1 MSRVSLVQFADDTCP
16 IPAEVVP
23 SSYRA
28 GARRWLYFIDR
39 GANDA
44 ALNLR
49 DLVLLPCSPD
59 EIARLYC
66 VVLGINN
73 APGATAV
80 GTNLMR
86 DFGLRLKFEQAYDS
100 LSGDIGSKTCVVVFP
115 PDKTPRDF
123 DTFVADW
130 VARGSPGS
138 HLIRKAAEHQT
149 EICAAYSR
157 RSETFF
163 GQYAFARR
171 YLPAGQAAL
180 QPIGDIEV
188 QQNTTVSSAPQLL
201 VLRLTDA
208 QRSRVEKKLKSAYGE
223 EHDLAGRWVQV
234 YFDSDFEALS
244 FSFLNPDD
252 ILCFIS
258 VEFGGDSDEVNAV
271 VRWLGERGV
280 DFRQYQLVENER
292 DAGFEFRL
300 LCDLSQTDLHLF
312 DQATLRELLRAE
324 LEHQLRAPLD
334 GGSTRLRALD
344 VDYKHDTIL
353 YSTFTGGH
361 RFRLLSVVLLNEQ
374 AEPLHAWPERPDDAV
389 LERIAGEQ
397 RSASTNPRFVPV
409 PGGPRRHA
417 VIGRHPKHAYVV
429 AAVYENRPPDRFEA
443 AFRHLCAQL
452 PAEVTTDDA
461 LGAAVRK
468 HLLRGLRFE
477 FLPSRD
483 EFQALGTLPREQFL
497 KDNEQRFSALGWNY
511 VTEKWERDR
520 FPIRGNLVLAKMLG
534 TYLENRPDLRARLA
548 HAHDAE
554 RIRICDIGPGVGALT
569 TILALRRN
577 SVLWENLDRLDVVF
591 VDSARRVLEMNQAA
605 EGFRELPD
613 PLLEDLQLSHDEER
627 QAIVDLLRR
636 STHICCDVSD
646 IEATRR
652 AFAREGVEPFDI
664 IYSAFCHHHMNLEM
678 KRGACGTMLEW
689 AKEGAFLGIAD
700 ESLTYKQYLLYRI
713 GHSLDQVGI
722 ATESYFQAPEE
733 HARCFGERLHVEAKE
748 RRSKFYAFWGQVRP
762 PKRLMSGQGEERA
775 GQRTADQTFDVFLCH
790 NADDKPAVRK
800 INAAMEKRGILT
812 WLDKD
817 QLDGGERWQE
827 ELEKQIGQVPNA
839 CVFVGP
845 NGQGPWQSMEFR
857 AILDRSVKGTCRL
870 IPVLLPGAPEEP
882 DVPLFLNQMTWVDL
896 RTDYDRNLVRLI
908 NILRQG

>member
-39 GANDA
+39 GADNP

-115 PDKTPRDF
+115 PDRTPRDF
-123 DTFVADW
+123 DTFVEES

-138 HLIRKAAEHQT
+138 HLVRKAAECQT
-149 EICAAYSR
+149 EISAAYSR

-163 GQYAFARR
+163 GQYVHARR
-171 YLPAGQAAL
+171 YLPAGHAAL
-180 QPIGDIEV
+180 QPVGEIEV

-208 QRSRVEKKLKSAYGE
+208 QRSKVEKKLKTAYGE
-223 EHDLAGRWVQV
+223 EYDLAGRWVQV

-324 LEHQLRAPLD
+324 LEHQLRPFD
-334 GGSTRLRALD
+334 GGATRLRAVD
-344 VDYKHDTIL
+344 VDYKHDTVL
-353 YSTFTGGH
+353 YNTFTGGH

-374 AEPLHAWPERPDDAV
+374 AEPLFAWPERPDDAV
-389 LERIAGEQ
+389 LERIAGEH
-397 RSASTNPRFVPV
+397 RSASTSPRFVSV
-409 PGGPRRHA
+409 PGAPRRQAALGCHP
-417 VIGRHPKHAYVV
+417 RHPYVV
-429 AAVYENRPPDRFEA
+429 AAIYENRPPDQFEA

-452 PAEVTTDDA
+452 PREVSGDDA
-461 LGAAVRK
+461 LADPVRK

-497 KDNEQRFSALGWNY
+497 QDNEQRFSALGWSY

-520 FPIRGNLVLAKMLG
+520 FPIRGNLVLARMLG
-534 TYLENRPDLRARLA
+534 TYLENRSDLRARLA
-548 HAHDAE
+548 EAHAE
-554 RIRICDIGPGVGALT
+554 RIRICDMGPGVGALT

-577 SVLWENLDRLDVVF
+577 ALLWENLDRLDVVF
-591 VDSARRVLEMNQAA
+591 VDAASRVLELNQAA
-605 EGFRELPD
+605 EGFRELPEA
-613 PLLEDLQLSHDEER
+613 LLEDLQLPHEAER
-627 QAIVDLLRR
+627 QAVVDLLRR

-646 IEATRR
+646 TQATRR

-678 KRGACGTMLEW
+678 KRGACQTMLEW
-689 AKEGAFLGIAD
+689 AKDGAFLGIAD

-713 GHSLDQVGI
+713 GHSLDQVAI

-733 HARCFGERLHVEAKE
+733 HARCFGERLSVEAKE

-762 PKRLMSGQGEERA
+762 PRRLGSGRPDERA
-775 GQRTADQTFDVFLCH
+775 GERTADQVFDVFLCH

-800 INAAMEKRGILT
+800 ISAAMQKQGIKT
-812 WLDKD
+812 WLDEE
-817 QLDGGERWQE
+817 QLEGGQFWQD
-827 ELEKQIGQVPNA
+827 ELEKLIGRVENS

-845 NGQGPWQSMEFR
+845 NGRGPWQRVEIR
-857 AILDRSVKGTCRL
+857 AFLDECVTRGCKV
-870 IPVLLPGAPEEP
+870 IPVLLPGAPDKP
-882 DVPLFLNQMTWVDL
+882 DVPPFLNQMMWIDL

-908 NILRQG
+908 STLKQG